1 MSEAL
6 SYPAALAPTTPQ
18 FAALKDVLDKLDSA
32 RAALEQA
39 QTDVDAL
46 NQEAYA
52 IAVSIQ
58 QQGITDD
65 NYELAPTFVK
75 GRTIEKVDSDL
86 LRKTH
91 MDIYE
96 RSNPHVDNNGISAI
110 LKSVHTD
117 AEIQELTKGMNK
129 ELWLEK
135 SRVTKADLKRAVSK
149 QEYQML
155 ESEGIIVTNTSWNG
169 DIKLVGKQFQ
179 NALDKQNARFLPH
192 ADLEAEDDDE

>member
-1 MSEAL
+1 
-6 SYPAALAPTTPQ
+6 
-18 FAALKDVLDKLDSA
+18 
-32 RAALEQA
+32 
-39 QTDVDAL
+39 
-46 NQEAYA
+46 
-52 IAVSIQ
+52 
-58 QQGITDD
+58 
-65 NYELAPTFVK
+65 
-75 GRTIEKVDSDL
+75 
-86 LRKTH
+86 